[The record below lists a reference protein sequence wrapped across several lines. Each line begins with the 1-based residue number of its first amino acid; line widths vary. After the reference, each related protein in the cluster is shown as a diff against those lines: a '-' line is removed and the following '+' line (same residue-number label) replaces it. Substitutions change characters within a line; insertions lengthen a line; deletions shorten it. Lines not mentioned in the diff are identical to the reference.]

1 MRGDVLSAG
10 LRILLSLHLHGVK
23 KFSKKDEK
31 ILAFKKGLLYTTEAV
46 CFRDEAVS
54 CRHGHGG

>member
-1 MRGDVLSAG
+1 MAF
-10 LRILLSLHLHGVK
+10 LRSLLSLTVCKEK

-31 ILAFKKGLLYTTEAV
+31 ILAIKMGLLYTTEAV